1 MLQSDNYERGLEMKK
16 AKALLGAMFLL
27 GFAIFAAM
35 TIGITTADSQSSG
48 GTRATVRF
56 DHVHFMVKDLNKALR
71 SYEKLLGLTPTG
83 QGGFRRDTE
92 ASRIGMLPMQGG
104 RLEMIELG
112 AAATGRMPRFAKEHG
127 EGVGGLSIFLE
138 DFDKEIATLKKKG
151 VTVQVTNPPAAKD
164 VKYPFRLGWVE
175 ADQAHGAWI
184 EFVDVKTIPPSE
196 RGWDSAGQARPARSF
211 DHVHFIVKNLDEALK
226 SYGRL
231 LGLTP
236 GGKGGFRRDFQGTRI
251 GMLPLHGAR
260 IEMIEPGP
268 ANTRMYRFLKERGE
282 GVGGLSIFVEDFD
295 KEIKSLMEKGVAVE
309 VTTTPIL
316 DPKYPLR
323 LGWVEAYQGH
333 GVWLEIVD
341 VKTVPPYDK
350 DWDVAQCAAPSLL
363 FVKRLGL
370 PGYASCFA
378 SISEGFRYPTRN

>member
-1 MLQSDNYERGLEMKK
+1 MKK
-16 AKALLGAMFLL
+16 SRVLHAVLIPLAVAVLTAM
-27 GFAIFAAM
+27 AA
-35 TIGITTADSQSSG
+35 GITTTSSQSSG
-48 GTRATVRF
+48 GTRAAVKF
-56 DHVHFMVKDLNKALR
+56 DHVHFMVKDLDKAMR

-83 QGGFRRDTE
+83 DGGFRRDTG
-92 ASRIGMLPMQGG
+92 ASRIAMLPMHGG
-104 RLEMIELG
+104 RIELIEPG
-112 AAATGRMPRFAKEHG
+112 AAATGRMPSFVKKHG

-138 DFDKEIATLKKKG
+138 DFDSEIAALKKKG
-151 VTVQVTNPPAAKD
+151 VAVQVTNPPAAKD

-184 EFVDVKTIPPSE
+184 EFVDVKTIPESE
-196 RGWDSAGQARPARSF
+196 RNWDSAEQARPARSF
-211 DHVHFIVKNLDEALK
+211 DHVHFVVKNMDEALK

-236 GGKGGFRRDFQGTRI
+236 RGRGGFRRDFQGNRI

-268 ANTRMYRFLKERGE
+268 ANSRMQRFLKERGE

-295 KEIKSLMEKGVAVE
+295 KEIKGLKEKGFAVE
-309 VTTTPIL
+309 IMTTPIL

-323 LGWVEAYQGH
+323 LGWVEADQAH
-333 GVWLEIVD
+333 GVWLEIAD

-350 DWDVAQCAAPSLL
+350 DWDLAQFDVPALP
-363 FVKRLGL
+363 FGKRFGL
-370 PGYASCFA
+370 PGRASYLA
-378 SISEGFRYPTRN
+378 SIAEGFRCQAGLTQDKRGGN

>member
-1 MLQSDNYERGLEMKK
+1 MMWRPDNYKRGLEMKK
-16 AKALLGAMFLL
+16 ARVLNAALMLL
-27 GFAIFAAM
+27 GFAVLTAM
-35 TIGITTADSQSSG
+35 AIGITTANSQSSG
-48 GTRATVRF
+48 GTRAAVKF
-56 DHVHFMVKDLNKALR
+56 DHVHFMVKDLDKAMR

-83 QGGFRRDTE
+83 EGGFIRDTE
-92 ASRIGMLPMQGG
+92 ASRIGMLPMHGG
-104 RLEMIELG
+104 RIELIELG
-112 AAATGRMPRFAKEHG
+112 AAAAGRMPRFVKEHG

-138 DFDKEIATLKKKG
+138 DFDKEMATLKKKG
-151 VTVQVTNPPAAKD
+151 VAVQVTNPPATKD

-175 ADQAHGAWI
+175 ADQGHGAWI

-196 RGWDSAGQARPARSF
+196 RDWDSVGKARPARSF

-226 SYGRL
+226 SYERL

-268 ANTRMYRFLKERGE
+268 ANSRMYRFLKERGE

-295 KEIKSLMEKGVAVE
+295 NEIKGLKERGIKVE
-309 VTTTPIL
+309 LTTTPIL
-316 DPKYPLR
+316 DPKFPLR
-323 LGWVEAYQGH
+323 LGWVEADQGH

-341 VKTVPPYDK
+341 VKTVPSYDK
-350 DWDVAQCAAPSLL
+350 NWDVALFAAPSLRHMGTFKAL
-363 FVKRLGL
+363 FPVTPWMGL
-370 PGYASCFA
+370 SPD
-378 SISEGFRYPTRN
+378 